1 MIVARFAL
9 ALLLCT
15 LAFHAAAEDDPH
27 AADRTALKAMLADIE
42 KALNDRNIQAAL
54 KHLHA
59 DVIITYY
66 NAEVTRGHDEAVA
79 YFNRMMEGAGAIV
92 KAYSTEAEVGS
103 PAVFLGDTA
112 VAYGTTTESYKL
124 AAGLEFTL
132 QGNWSTTV
140 QKQDGQWMVRAIH
153 FSTNLFDNPLLNNAQ
168 RMGWWTAGGGFV
180 VGLVV
185 MWIVGRVRR
194 RAA

>member
-1 MIVARFAL
+1 MLVVRLACALILCAL
-9 ALLLCT
+9 A
-15 LAFHAAAEDDPH
+15 FPSAAQDDPH

-42 KALNDRNIQAAL
+42 KALNQQNIQAAL

-66 NAEVTRGHDEAVA
+66 NAEVTQGHDEAVA

-92 KAYSTEAEVGS
+92 KEHSTKAEVGA
-103 PAVFLGDTA
+103 PAVFVGDTA

-140 QKQDGQWMVRAIH
+140 QKQDGQWRVRAIH

-180 VGLVV
+180 AGLVV
-185 MWIVGRVRR
+185 MWMLGKVRR
-194 RAA
+194 RTA